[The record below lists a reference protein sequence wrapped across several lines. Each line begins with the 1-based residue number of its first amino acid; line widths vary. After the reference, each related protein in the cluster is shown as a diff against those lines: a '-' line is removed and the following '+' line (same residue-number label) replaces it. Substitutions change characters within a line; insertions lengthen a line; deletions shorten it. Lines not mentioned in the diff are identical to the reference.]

1 MFKLPRAR
9 LWCFAKNNW
18 DFNILSNIIES
29 FSCSQTTETHPNN
42 NYLSSSRLFLFF
54 LFTQFS
60 RFLACPNKLNF
71 FRDVMNIIDIIAIIP
86 YFITL
91 ATVVAEEEDT
101 LNLPK
106 APVSPQVARKL
117 DSRKLFKFPTFFSFI
132 TLFLLIHPLVFLLS
146 L

>member
-1 MFKLPRAR
+1 MTASIF
-9 LWCFAKNNW
+9 
-18 DFNILSNIIES
+18 LSKPSLTHSTFS
-29 FSCSQTTETHPNN
+29 F
-42 NYLSSSRLFLFF
+42 
-54 LFTQFS
+54 

-106 APVSPQVARKL
+106 APVSPQVAR
-117 DSRKLFKFPTFFSFI
+117 SFMA
-132 TLFLLIHPLVFLLS
+132 
-146 L
+146 